1 MGGGGGGGKLRRRSI
16 KEIDRIAAFIN
27 SQSFVTTE
35 EYDPSVSPS
44 PSPARRCG
52 LTAVEMVILHVRL

>member
-1 MGGGGGGGKLRRRSI
+1 MEGGGGRRRSI
-16 KEIDRIAAFIN
+16 KDIDRIDAFIN

-52 LTAVEMVILHVRL
+52 LTAEEMVLHVRL